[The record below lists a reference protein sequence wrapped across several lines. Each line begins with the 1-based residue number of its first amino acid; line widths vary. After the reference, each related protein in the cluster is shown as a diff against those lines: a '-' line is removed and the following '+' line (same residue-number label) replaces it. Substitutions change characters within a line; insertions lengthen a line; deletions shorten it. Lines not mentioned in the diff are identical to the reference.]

1 MKAIRNYFQD
11 GTLPKKGTVCET
23 ESSIFGNA
31 MDSAKSL
38 SSEDFALLQAAEGLR
53 NLNIVPPLFGQG
65 LPSSAI
71 QDMMACIWNDRAG
84 LQREDLGLQC
94 YYM

>member
-1 MKAIRNYFQD
+1 MKTIRNYFQD

-38 SSEDFALLQAAEGLR
+38 SSEDFALLQAAEGFASINSL
-53 NLNIVPPLFGQG
+53 I
-65 LPSSAI
+65 SKSMSI
-71 QDMMACIWNDRAG
+71 DMGTYVSN
-84 LQREDLGLQC
+84 
-94 YYM
+94 